1 MPLYDRVADLPL
13 KIEGYTLRGLSRT
26 VSSGFERV
34 STIYELFGAGEA
46 GEGEDVTYSAE
57 AQVAQQAAG
66 PVLELAGE
74 WTFGTF
80 SEHLGALDTFPG
92 FEPEM
97 PVFRAYRRWGLES
110 AALDLALRQAGT
122 SLHARVGR
130 EPRPI
135 TFVVSSRM
143 GEPPTITPVEQ
154 RLARYPGLRFKLDA
168 TPDWSDELVAA
179 LVKTGAV
186 DSIDFKGAYKGT
198 VVDVPTDPEL
208 YRRIAEAF
216 PDAWLED
223 PDLETDEARRA
234 LLAHQDRITWDAPIH
249 SVDDILNAPVMPRTV
264 NLKPSRFGSLKA
276 LFEAYEFCEQRGM
289 GAYGG
294 GQYELGVGRD
304 QVQLLAA
311 IFHPDAPNDIA
322 PGGYDALEPEPGLPA
337 SPLEA
342 HPAPTGFRRSL
353 D

>member
-46 GEGEDVTYSAE
+46 GEGEDVTYSAK

-66 PVLELAGE
+66 PILELAGE

-110 AALDLALRQAGT
+110 GALHLALRRAAT
-122 SLHARVGR
+122 SLPAGVGR

-143 GEPPTITPVEQ
+143 GEPPTIAPVEQ
-154 RLARYPGLRFKLDA
+154 
-168 TPDWSDELVAA
+168 
-179 LVKTGAV
+179 
-186 DSIDFKGAYKGT
+186 
-198 VVDVPTDPEL
+198 
-208 YRRIAEAF
+208 
-216 PDAWLED
+216 
-223 PDLETDEARRA
+223 
-234 LLAHQDRITWDAPIH
+234 
-249 SVDDILNAPVMPRTV
+249 
-264 NLKPSRFGSLKA
+264 
-276 LFEAYEFCEQRGM
+276 
-289 GAYGG
+289 
-294 GQYELGVGRD
+294 
-304 QVQLLAA
+304 
-311 IFHPDAPNDIA
+311 
-322 PGGYDALEPEPGLPA
+322 
-337 SPLEA
+337 
-342 HPAPTGFRRSL
+342 
-353 D
+353 